1 MGERVSPAPV
11 VTIVQGTLLRR
22 ISPLYIV
29 IAWLYYYYYFGLSK
43 LVILKFVGFVII
55 CGKRLL
61 LSKGV
66 CGGHKVH
73 KSPRFTGP
81 LYVRRMLCLVYN
93 TGNPRPDCSRM
104 LIREDCLC
112 VTWGALKRQIPL
124 HSLPT
129 ASTEELWM

>member
-1 MGERVSPAPV
+1 MGESVPPQWALSF
-11 VTIVQGTLLRR
+11 VQGTLLRC

-43 LVILKFVGFVII
+43 LVIQKFVGFVII

-61 LSKGV
+61 LSKTV
-66 CGGHKVH
+66 HGGCKVH
-73 KSPRFTGP
+73 RSPRFTGP
-81 LYVRRMLCLVYN
+81 LYVCRMPCLVYN
-93 TGNPRPDCSRM
+93 TGNSRPDFSRM

-124 HSLPT
+124 QSLPT
-129 ASTEELWM
+129 ASTEELRV